1 MNDQLLKEIKSK
13 YIAGEIKS
21 QNLETV
27 VFTEVYGSDAARVAD
42 ACDVA
47 ARIRCESIEEAT
59 GVSLEHILCPGSRL
73 RDGRFPCQARQR
85 RRRQVKNS
93 RGRRI
98 LIIVKEAV
106 INTIASNFPTNGRP
120 MFKTFVPCCYIRVT
134 NFYPASMNRR
144 ATGIRL
150 NNSLVPQLRRTD
162 PENTIVSFTIGAQ
175 SRDSKKYCSHKV

>member
-59 GVSLEHILCPGSRL
+59 GVSLEHIL
-73 RDGRFPCQARQR
+73 
-85 RRRQVKNS
+85 
-93 RGRRI
+93 
-98 LIIVKEAV
+98 
-106 INTIASNFPTNGRP
+106 
-120 MFKTFVPCCYIRVT
+120 
-134 NFYPASMNRR
+134 
-144 ATGIRL
+144 
-150 NNSLVPQLRRTD
+150 
-162 PENTIVSFTIGAQ
+162 
-175 SRDSKKYCSHKV
+175 